1 MLGKVLGD
9 GTDLRALGREGT
21 RNLYQGSTWE
31 VAQQGQTCISERLLP
46 GIAHTTAVGQVLG
59 CSLWKD
65 FSARDTFLLGP
76 LYWRVSESTPL
87 WSHLH

>member
-31 VAQQGQTCISERLLP
+31 VAQQGQTHAYLRDYCQELP
-46 GIAHTTAVGQVLG
+46 TLQ
-59 CSLWKD
+59 LWGRCWAAAYGKT
-65 FSARDTFLLGP
+65 SLLGIP
-76 LYWRVSESTPL
+76 FSWGPCTGG
-87 WSHLH
+87 